1 MKGKRQETKTEKRKR
16 RSGGCTGWRLRGFL
30 IVIFAAV
37 YFLSMLLA
45 TWLDQ
50 LGIRAD
56 NSEMLSEV
64 REAVSENLL
73 DEGRYREEQGTFE
86 EEGWEADC
94 LRASLSLHATYYSTE
109 VHLVSGAVYDV
120 NGSLIARSTN
130 LFADDSHEGY
140 WPGTVNWKMSDY
152 LTDEEI
158 EKLAGYEAEN
168 YRVNDGNITSYYV
181 IETKKTEDARLAAV
195 NVTQRYN
202 STDAMQNDG
211 LDSLETSR
219 EVWAWENPDVAADAG
234 KNGNTEKDAQTF
246 ERINVYLPG
255 IQSGTD
261 VWHEWMD
268 SRYLQEYP
276 GQLDDQY
283 FRADGHFVILAENGT
298 ENGIEIGDQTAPLF
312 ASEDYSRPDYTLVLR
327 LVEHPWRAAAASMG
341 NIYLWGALLTLVCIL
356 LVLYIVEVTF
366 RKRAA
371 MERQQRDFTNAI
383 AHEMKTPLAVIRGFA
398 ENLEENTNEEK
409 KKYYLEQIIGQTERM
424 DDMVKEMVFISRMDS
439 KEYRPVKEQISVR
452 KLIDE
457 LAAAYSA
464 QIEEKQIELSV
475 SCREDFLIDGDRR
488 FVEKAFAGLLSNAVD
503 HNRQEGKIRIDID
516 RDMCVIANTGERIP
530 EEDLPRV
537 CELFFTGNK
546 SRGGEEKH
554 LGIGLYLA
562 DRIFR
567 THGLGMKVENT
578 ACGVQ
583 VSVKK
588 DK

>member
-16 RSGGCTGWRLRGFL
+16 QSGGCTGWRQRGFL

-64 REAVSENLL
+64 SEAVSENLV

-86 EEGWEADC
+86 EEGWEAAC

-181 IETKKTEDARLAAV
+181 IETKKTEDDRLAAV

-202 STDAMQNDG
+202 STDAMRNDG

-219 EVWAWENPDVAADAG
+219 QVWTWENPDVPADAG

-283 FRADGHFVILAENGT
+283 FRADGHFVIIAENGT
-298 ENGIEIGDQTAPLF
+298 ENGTEIGDHVAPLF
-312 ASEDYSRPDYTLVLR
+312 LTEDYSSPDYTLVLR

-341 NIYLWGALLTLVCIL
+341 NIYLWGALLTLVCVL

-439 KEYRPVKEQISVR
+439 KV
-452 KLIDE
+452 
-457 LAAAYSA
+457 
-464 QIEEKQIELSV
+464 ELSV

-546 SRGGEEKH
+546 SCGGEEKH

>member
-1 MKGKRQETKTEKRKR
+1 
-16 RSGGCTGWRLRGFL
+16 
-30 IVIFAAV
+30 
-37 YFLSMLLA
+37 
-45 TWLDQ
+45 
-50 LGIRAD
+50 
-56 NSEMLSEV
+56 
-64 REAVSENLL
+64 
-73 DEGRYREEQGTFE
+73 
-86 EEGWEADC
+86 
-94 LRASLSLHATYYSTE
+94 
-109 VHLVSGAVYDV
+109 
-120 NGSLIARSTN
+120 
-130 LFADDSHEGY
+130 
-140 WPGTVNWKMSDY
+140 
-152 LTDEEI
+152 
-158 EKLAGYEAEN
+158 
-168 YRVNDGNITSYYV
+168 
-181 IETKKTEDARLAAV
+181 
-195 NVTQRYN
+195 
-202 STDAMQNDG
+202 
-211 LDSLETSR
+211 
-219 EVWAWENPDVAADAG
+219 
-234 KNGNTEKDAQTF
+234 
-246 ERINVYLPG
+246 
-255 IQSGTD
+255 
-261 VWHEWMD
+261 
-268 SRYLQEYP
+268 
-276 GQLDDQY
+276 
-283 FRADGHFVILAENGT
+283 
-298 ENGIEIGDQTAPLF
+298 
-312 ASEDYSRPDYTLVLR
+312 
-327 LVEHPWRAAAASMG
+327 MG

-371 MERQQRDFTNAI
+371 MECQKRDFTNAI

-409 KKYYLEQIIGQTERM
+409 KKYYLEQIIGQTEQM

-503 HNRQEGKIRIDID
+503 HNRQEGKVRIDID
-516 RDMCVIANTGERIP
+516 RDRCVIANTGERIP

-583 VSVKK
+583 VTVKK

>member
-1 MKGKRQETKTEKRKR
+1 MKEKRQETKTEKRKR

-73 DEGRYREEQGTFE
+73 DEARYRKEQGTYE
-86 EEGWEADC
+86 EKGWEVEC
-94 LRASLSLHATYYSTE
+94 LQISLSLHAAYQSTE
-109 VHLVSGAVYDV
+109 DHLISAAVYDV
-120 NGSLIARSTN
+120 NGRLKAQSTN
-130 LFADDSHEGY
+130 LFADDSEGL
-140 WPGTVNWKMSDY
+140 WKGAVSWKMSDY

-168 YRVNDGNITSYYV
+168 HKAADGDKGAFYEIK
-181 IETKKTEDARLAAV
+181 IKKTEDDRLAAV
-195 NVTQRYN
+195 NVSRQYY
-202 STDAMQNDG
+202 STDEMKDDG
-211 LDSLETSR
+211 LYGPETSR
-219 EVWAWENPDVAADAG
+219 EVWTWENPDVMADDE
-234 KNGNTEKDAQTF
+234 KNDNAENDTQTF
-246 ERINVYLPG
+246 DNVNVYLPG
-255 IQSGTD
+255 AESGTEAR
-261 VWHEWMD
+261 HEWMN
-268 SRYLQEYP
+268 SEYLQNFPEK
-276 GQLDDQY
+276 LDDQY
-283 FRADGHFVILAENGT
+283 YGADGNFVPPAENETGS
-298 ENGIEIGDQTAPLF
+298 GAAIGDEAAPLF
-312 ASEDYSRPDYTLVLR
+312 LSEDYFSPDYTLVLR

-341 NIYLWGALLTLVCIL
+341 NIYLWGALLTLVCVL
-356 LVLYIVEVTF
+356 LVLYIVEATF

-439 KEYRPVKEQISVR
+439 KDYRPVKEQISVR
-452 KLIDE
+452 ALLDE
-457 LAAAYSA
+457 LTAANSA

-475 SCREDFLIDGDRR
+475 FCREDFVIAGDRR
-488 FVEKAFAGLLSNAVD
+488 FIEKAFSELLSNAVSY
-503 HNRQEGKIRIDID
+503 NRQEGKIRIDID
-516 RDMCVIANTGERIP
+516 RDRCVIANTGERIP

-567 THGLGMKVENT
+567 IHGLGMKVENT

-583 VSVKK
+583 VTVKK

>member
-1 MKGKRQETKTEKRKR
+1 MKEKRQETKTEKKKR

-86 EEGWEADC
+86 EEGWEVEC
-94 LRASLSLHATYYSTE
+94 LQISLSLHAAYQSTE
-109 VHLVSGAVYDV
+109 DHLISAAVYDV
-120 NGSLIARSTN
+120 SGRLKAQSTN
-130 LFADDSHEGY
+130 LFADDSEGL
-140 WPGTVNWKMSDY
+140 WKGAVSWKMSDY

-283 FRADGHFVILAENGT
+283 FRADGNFVPPAENETGS
-298 ENGIEIGDQTAPLF
+298 GAAIGDEAAPLF
-312 ASEDYSRPDYTLVLR
+312 LSEDYFSPDYTLVLR

-341 NIYLWGALLTLVCIL
+341 NIYLWGALLTLVCVL
-356 LVLYIVEVTF
+356 FVLYIVEATF

-503 HNRQEGKIRIDID
+503 HNRQEGKVRIDID
-516 RDMCVIANTGERIP
+516 RDRCMIANTGERIP

-578 ACGVQ
+578 ADGVQ
-583 VSVKK
+583 VTVKR
-588 DK
+588 